1 MEIKDRIAEEFE
13 RRKGEL
19 LVFALLLGFG
29 FFINRGVELKGL
41 YMDDLYLWSCYGEQ
55 SFTEFVFPMGSSR
68 FRFVFYLAAWL
79 ELFLLG
85 NHITWMVPFNI
96 VLNVLI
102 AYTLYRIAMRMSK
115 KRGLISLALAAA
127 YLLSR
132 FAYYQIGQFYGLMES
147 LGLWAALGLFYC
159 LYRYVNGRNSTAFL
173 WGCLL
178 YFLASFI
185 HERYLVLFPVLL
197 LALLLGTRQESGRA
211 SQDETLRG
219 RSRLRGKRLK
229 DQGRRELA
237 KWVLFLITAGVLALI
252 LLIRFLT
259 IGTLSPAGTGGTDV
273 ADTFELSEAVGHAWT
288 QAAFVF
294 GRNSG
299 PDYLCLLPYEDS
311 PSGIRRLILGTNL
324 ILAAS
329 VACFIAGMLRDRGR
343 LLVHVKNSLLALSFI
358 ALCIGSSSVTIR
370 VEMRWIYVVYA
381 AALLFLAYMSR
392 IMGRAGVLVFLYL
405 AFLFPVETFYRG
417 QWENLYFWPNQLRYN
432 SLAEETIEKYGSGIY
447 DKQVYIIGNGYEL
460 SDFTAETFLKVYD
473 RKREETQTTLRF
485 IDSDFDLKE
494 ITDDMVILSEDPAN
508 NAYQD
513 VTDFLKTQRFNLAY
527 GSYNDGWIDKHA
539 KIVFLNGNSRRIV
552 LSCYY
557 PGIVTGDQVCEIKMN
572 GRTLPKLVFTDNL
585 MHYELEAAPYQM
597 ISLEFSCN
605 FHVANAQE
613 TRGDEKMAMI
623 VKIEA
628 D

>member
-1 MEIKDRIAEEFE
+1 MAEEFE
-13 RRKGEL
+13 RRKGEF
-19 LVFALLLGFG
+19 LVFAILLGFG

-55 SFTEFVFPMGSSR
+55 SFSEFVFPVGSSR

-79 ELFLLG
+79 ELLLLG

-96 VLNVLI
+96 ILNALI
-102 AYTLYRIAMRMSK
+102 AYTLYRIAMHLSK
-115 KRGLISLALAAA
+115 RRGLVSLALGLA

-159 LYRYVNGRNSTAFL
+159 LYRYGNERNTKAFL
-173 WGCLL
+173 WGCFL

-185 HERYLVLFPVLL
+185 HERYMVLFPVLL
-197 LALLLGTRQESGRA
+197 LALLLGTNQENGRGL
-211 SQDETLRG
+211 QDEMFRG
-219 RSRLRGKRLK
+219 RSRLRGNRAKSQSRK
-229 DQGRRELA
+229 ELA
-237 KWVLFLITAGVLALI
+237 KGVLLLISAGVFALI
-252 LLIRFLT
+252 LLLRFLT

-273 ADTFELSEAVGHAWT
+273 ADTFEMSKAIGHAWT
-288 QAAFVF
+288 QTAFVF
-294 GRNSG
+294 GRNAG

-311 PSGIRRLILGTNL
+311 PSGIQRLILFTNI
-324 ILAAS
+324 ILAAA
-329 VACFIAGMLRDRGR
+329 VVCFVVCMLRDRRR
-343 LLVHVKNSLLALSFI
+343 LLVHLKNSLLALSFI

-381 AALLFLAYMSR
+381 SALLFLAYMSR
-392 IMGRAGVLVFLYL
+392 IMGKAGILVFLYL
-405 AFLFPVETFYRG
+405 AFLFPVETFYRE
-417 QWENLYFWPNQLRYN
+417 QWKNLYFWPNQLRYN
-432 SLAEETIEKYGSGIY
+432 SLAEETVGKYGNKIY

-473 RKREETQTTLRF
+473 TEHKGTHTTLRF
-485 IDSDFDLKE
+485 IDSDFDIKE
-494 ITDDMVILSEDPAN
+494 ITDDMVILSEDPAG

-527 GSYNDGWIDKHA
+527 GSYDDGWIDKHA
-539 KIVFLNGNSRRIV
+539 KIVFLNGNARRLV

-557 PGIVTGDQVCEIKMN
+557 PGTVTGDQVCEIKMN
-572 GRTLPKLVFTDNL
+572 GKTLPKLVFTDNL
-585 MHYELEAAPYQM
+585 MHYELEVAPYQM

-623 VKIEA
+623 VEIEA